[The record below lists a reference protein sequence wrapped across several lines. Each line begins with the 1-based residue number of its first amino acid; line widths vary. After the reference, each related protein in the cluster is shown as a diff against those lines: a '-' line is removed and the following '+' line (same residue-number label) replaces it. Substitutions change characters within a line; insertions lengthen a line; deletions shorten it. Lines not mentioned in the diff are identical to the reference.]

1 MKQKLEKY
9 INEELR
15 NITKWGFEAEQDCT
29 RCYGAVMF
37 AGNYCGD
44 PAEREEIFS
53 WWDDEIHP
61 KFRELGAC

>member
-9 INEELR
+9 INEEFR
-15 NITKWGFEAEQDCT
+15 NITKWSSDAKQAGT

-37 AGNYCGD
+37 AGNYCCD

-53 WWDDEIHP
+53 WWDDEIDP
-61 KFRELGAC
+61 KLRKLGAY

>member
-1 MKQKLEKY
+1 MKDNVKKY
-9 INEELR
+9 CEWEYMNALKR
-15 NITKWGFEAEQDCT
+15 GYNPREATT
-29 RCYGAVMF
+29 RSYGAVMF

-53 WWDDEIHP
+53 WWDDGIHP